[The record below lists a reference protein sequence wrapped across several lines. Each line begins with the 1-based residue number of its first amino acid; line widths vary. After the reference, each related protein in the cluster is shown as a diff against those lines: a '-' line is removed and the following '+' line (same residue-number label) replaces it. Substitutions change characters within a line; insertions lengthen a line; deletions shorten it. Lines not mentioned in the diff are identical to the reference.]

1 MQLTTIDRDNLAP
14 ELQELVTCFDT
25 DKENYIALQKQLAE
39 VTRESE
45 RLNQKA
51 AELEGQAKRTDASW
65 NDLAK
70 SATIDQDKINEEIE
84 RSAQL
89 RKDAQALRVTAE
101 ARTGLQNNLIVRVAE
116 ARMKLAGAPN
126 VINKAHWQSRLAK
139 LFAQDGMRESLLE
152 IFSLSRALFLR
163 SLEEHDGLLRGCN
176 SMRERQAKT
185 NELTWKA
192 FGKDLEKLFGDD
204 EKSALAPSLVT
215 IPPAISKEVL
225 VNTPGELMRLKKGS
239 LDR

>member
-1 MQLTTIDRDNLAP
+1 MQLTTIDRANLAP
-14 ELQELVTCFDT
+14 ELRELVVCFDA
-25 DKENYIALQKQLAE
+25 DKENYIALQNQLAE
-39 VTRESE
+39 VTQESQ
-45 RLNQKA
+45 RINQKA
-51 AELEGQAKRTDASW
+51 SELEGQAKRTDASW

-116 ARMKLAGAPN
+116 ARIKLAGVPN
-126 VINKAHWQSRLAK
+126 VINKAHWQTQLAK
-139 LFAQDGMRESLLE
+139 IFAQDGMRESLLE
-152 IFSLSRALFLR
+152 MFALSRALFLR

-204 EKSALAPSLVT
+204 EESALAPSLVT
-215 IPPAISKEVL
+215 MPPAVSKEVV
-225 VNTPGELMRLKKGS
+225 VNTPGELLRLKKANV
-239 LDR
+239 DR

>member
-14 ELQELVTCFDT
+14 ELRELVACFDA
-25 DKENYIALQKQLAE
+25 DKENYIALQNQLAE
-39 VTRESE
+39 VTQESQ

-116 ARMKLAGAPN
+116 ARMKLVGAPN
-126 VINKAHWQSRLAK
+126 VINKAHWQTQLAK
-139 LFAQDGMRESLLE
+139 KFAQDGMRESLLE
-152 IFSLSRALFLR
+152 MFALSRALFLR

-204 EKSALAPSLVT
+204 EESALAPSLVT
-215 IPPAISKEVL
+215 MPPAVSKEVL
-225 VNTPGELMRLKKGS
+225 VNTPGELLRLKKANV
-239 LDR
+239 DR

>member
-1 MQLTTIDRDNLAP
+1 MQLTTIDQDNLAP
-14 ELQELVTCFDT
+14 ELRELVACFDA
-25 DKENYIALQKQLAE
+25 DKENYIALQNQLVE
-39 VTRESE
+39 VTQESQ

-70 SATIDQDKINEEIE
+70 SATIDQDKINKEIE

-116 ARMKLAGAPN
+116 ARIKLAGAPN
-126 VINKAHWQSRLAK
+126 VINKAHWQTQLAK
-139 LFAQDGMRESLLE
+139 IFAQDGMRESLLKM
-152 IFSLSRALFLR
+152 FALSRALFLR

-204 EKSALAPSLVT
+204 EESALAPSLVT
-215 IPPAISKEVL
+215 MPPAVSKEVL
-225 VNTPGELMRLKKGS
+225 VNTPGELLRLKKANV
-239 LDR
+239 DR

>member
-14 ELQELVTCFDT
+14 ELRELVACFDA
-25 DKENYIALQKQLAE
+25 DKENYIALQNQLTE
-39 VTRESE
+39 VTQESQ

-51 AELEGQAKRTDASW
+51 AELEGQAKRTDSSW

-116 ARMKLAGAPN
+116 ARMKLVGAPN
-126 VINKAHWQSRLAK
+126 VINKAHWQTQLAK
-139 LFAQDGMRESLLE
+139 MFAQDGMRESLLE
-152 IFSLSRALFLR
+152 MFALSRALFLR

-204 EKSALAPSLVT
+204 EESALAPSLVT
-215 IPPAISKEVL
+215 MPPAVSKEVL
-225 VNTPGELMRLKKGS
+225 VNTPGELLRLKKANV
-239 LDR
+239 DR

>member
-14 ELQELVTCFDT
+14 ELRELVACFDA
-25 DKENYIALQKQLAE
+25 DKENYIALQNQLAE
-39 VTRESE
+39 VTQESQ

-89 RKDAQALRVTAE
+89 SKDAQALRVTAE

-116 ARMKLAGAPN
+116 ARMKLVGAPN
-126 VINKAHWQSRLAK
+126 VINKAHWQTQLAK
-139 LFAQDGMRESLLE
+139 MFAQDGMRESLLE
-152 IFSLSRALFLR
+152 MFALSRALFLR

-204 EKSALAPSLVT
+204 EESALAPSLVT
-215 IPPAISKEVL
+215 MPPAVSKEVL
-225 VNTPGELMRLKKGS
+225 VNTPGELLRLKKANV
-239 LDR
+239 DR